1 MECVVCFDPI
11 SNPNPPCCADP
22 ACLGGSAVC
31 ESCSEIL
38 ERCVYC
44 REPRR
49 PIPEPK
55 NFMARVYLALYYASV
70 IGYVMGQFDDAELD
84 LDVDYW
90 DSGSDPDSEPESLST
105 SIAMGAGGVLHS

>member
-1 MECVVCFDPI
+1 MECVVCVDPL
-11 SNPNPPCCADP
+11 STPNPPCCADP

-31 ESCSEIL
+31 ATCSEML

-49 PIPEPK
+49 PTREPE

-84 LDVDYW
+84 FDVDYW
-90 DSGSDPDSEPESLST
+90 DSGSGSEPDSEPESMST
-105 SIAMGAGGVLHS
+105 SIAGGVLHS